1 MADIR
6 KQLGL
11 DYLRRGTEERGP
23 AAEPSQEALP
33 PFLRDALI
41 SYGRPMLAA
50 LGGAAPATVRL
61 HALIDQLQIQIDVA
75 LKVTEY
81 LEEKKYLT
89 IVRRDL
95 KGDHELQI
103 TEKGRKLLR

>member
-11 DYLRRGTEERGP
+11 DYLRRDAEEKEP
-23 AAEPSQEALP
+23 AREPSQETLP

-41 SYGRPMLAA
+41 AYGRPMLEA
-50 LGGAAPATVRL
+50 LRTAAPAPARL

-103 TEKGRKLLR
+103 TEEGRKLLR